1 MWGVLDP
8 LRRLGFQSSSCSVWA
23 WKNTLGQFH
32 QQTLLSSPQE
42 KLCFIFAR
50 KPKDYPG
57 DTETWSPSHVLTF
70 CGSLWPRLS
79 PLTSWYPSK
88 SKKCWI
94 RRLYHPNS
102 RTSNFFFKN
111 LLFFLFFSVEKKNH
125 RWWFCTD
132 HRKSLVSSCGFRAT
146 WWQPLPLTSALSEE
160 YFFAYPKLY
169 VPSLLL
175 KRELQPAQTF
185 YSQQGHR
192 ETVGVSYVDLVQLGL
207 VRANTTACPMPCTD
221 FPLRVEYCFTQGSVS
236 YTHTVRR
243 LRGTKSMGLGAESL
257 LYA

>member
-8 LRRLGFQSSSCSVWA
+8 LRRLEFQSSSCSVWA
-23 WKNTLGQFH
+23 WKNTLEQFH

-57 DTETWSPSHVLTF
+57 DTETRSPSHVLSF
-70 CGSLWPRLS
+70 VVRFGHGCPHWLPDI
-79 PLTSWYPSK
+79 PLRARSVELDGYIIQIQGRPD
-88 SKKCWI
+88 
-94 RRLYHPNS
+94 
-102 RTSNFFFKN
+102 FFKN
-111 LLFFLFFSVEKKNH
+111 LLFFLFFSVENKTH
-125 RWWFCTD
+125 RRWFCTD
-132 HRKSLVSSCGFRAT
+132 HRKSVVSSCGFRAT

-160 YFFAYPKLY
+160 YFFVYPKLY

-207 VRANTTACPMPCTD
+207 VRANTAACPMPCTD

-236 YTHTVRR
+236 YTRTVRR
-243 LRGTKSMGLGAESL
+243 LRGMKSMGLGAESL